1 MKFNLFQEEIQKT
14 NTMIENIA
22 ADEANLE
29 AKIEKRKNDLERNQ
43 KRLQTLKS
51 VR

>member
-1 MKFNLFQEEIQKT
+1 
-14 NTMIENIA
+14 MIENIA